1 MYLVETAVQAW
12 IFIHIFYPGTVIG
25 QRTDNIREFI
35 VIGICCTTV
44 AQAPLTWMLETDPRR
59 GQIWVCESCARQNLR
74 AIESKLDQAWW

>member
-1 MYLVETAVQAW
+1 MSSETAGAAGV
-12 IFIHIFYPGTVIG
+12 PDGGTGSLGPPSPVSCSMCG
-25 QRTDNIREFI
+25 
-35 VIGICCTTV
+35 TTV

>member
-1 MYLVETAVQAW
+1 MSSETAGAVGL
-12 IFIHIFYPGTVIG
+12 PDGGTGSLGPSSPVSCSMCG
-25 QRTDNIREFI
+25 
-35 VIGICCTTV
+35 TTV